1 MTNSTQLPPILAT
14 ALLALHIA
22 GGTVALLSGLL
33 AMLLDKNKKKH
44 RQVGLVFFWAMNM
57 VAASAVAL
65 AIAKSNLFL
74 LAIGAFS
81 FYMNF
86 TGYRAIKNKSMKY
99 TRIDWLV
106 TILAFG
112 TAVFMLSTGNKIL
125 LVFGAIL
132 LFLNYRNTKLQWA
145 SDEERKAKRPWRY
158 LAHLGNMSGTYL
170 SAATAFV
177 VVNVNFVKPVWL
189 VWLIPTMIGV
199 PFIIYFTGVW
209 KKKLHIP

>member
-1 MTNSTQLPPILAT
+1 MPPILAT
-14 ALLALHIA
+14 GLLALHVA
-22 GGTVALLSGLL
+22 GGTVALLSGLV

-57 VAASAVAL
+57 VAASAVGL
-65 AIAKSNLFL
+65 AFAKSNLFL
-74 LAIGAFS
+74 LAIGVFS

-99 TRIDWLV
+99 APIDWLV
-106 TILAFG
+106 TLLAFG

-125 LVFGAIL
+125 LVFGSIL
-132 LFLNYRNTKLQWA
+132 LFLNYRNTKLQWV

-177 VVNVNFVKPVWL
+177 VVNIDFVKPVWL
-189 VWLIPTMIGV
+189 VWLIPTLIGV
-199 PFIIYFTGVW
+199 PLIVYYTRVW